1 MDRIIN
7 VKVGGN
13 HLSKDNKNAGVR
25 GEGNVTNM
33 RITFDE
39 GWDGYAK
46 TVTFYDALGQNPVK
60 RVETVDLIEDI
71 TTDHRTYITPIPPEP
86 LAIAGELTFV
96 IDGYKDGKRQR
107 SVSDTLIV
115 KDAPIADN
123 AAEPSEPMPEPY
135 EQIQK
140 QVDGMIGKVQQ
151 MYIDSVNSKQN
162 AENAKASE
170 ENAEE
175 SERIARECAEIA
187 QNSIGKVSYIGD
199 NGNWFAWSDSGFY
212 DTGVKAQAGS
222 TVRSGNNPP
231 DESVPEDCDVYID
244 LSGDATSEKIKEA
257 VEDYLSEHP
266 IDADVPDWAMQPNK
280 PTYTADEVGAY
291 DKNKIDMEFKGIFS
305 VMGSNAQNID
315 GMRTDIE
322 GLQKQIREEA
332 HFRGYLSTNAK
343 IQALQATPN
352 DFAYSAESGTK
363 WIYDA
368 TEGWQDSGKTVPDQ
382 LTSASDTTPLM
393 NGEASKGQE
402 EAYARGDHRHPHDAT
417 KVDKTEFESKIGD
430 IEGTLEDHRQ
440 DLSKKMEETIL
451 YEGVVNT
458 PEWTNQPTYEG
469 TLDSA
474 FKTDDFYYVTLE
486 DASGNALPSGQF
498 MLKSSFEDSATV
510 YSTVFN
516 LAGLNAGTDST
527 GKSEILIENYPVEF
541 VELGTTIKMRS
552 AGVSMWQKDVQSL
565 ADFNINEGVGSVRI
579 AIHGEFV
586 QMTKNG
592 NYYPYF
598 VLTNNVCSYHAE
610 ETKSVNFD
618 SSKQIIP
625 YIVQSGTVYGRNR
638 IFDSCELT
646 NDGCGYFSVKRTS
659 IIKYGIAKIFHKTGT
674 AYGNTITD
682 SKTELKAIMVSV
694 SGSNNGVIR
703 NGTHIYVTEV
713 K

>member
-13 HLSKDNKNAGVR
+13 YLSKDNKNAGVR
-25 GEGNVTNM
+25 GEGNVTNL

-115 KDAPIADN
+115 KEAPMTDN
-123 AAEPSEPMPEPY
+123 ATEPSEPMPEPY

-140 QVDGMIGKVQQ
+140 QVDGMIDKVQQ
-151 MYIDSVNSKQN
+151 MYIDGVNSKQN

-175 SERIARECAEIA
+175 SERIAKECAEIA

-231 DESVPEDCDVYID
+231 DEADVPEDCDLYID
-244 LSGDATSEKIKEA
+244 LNGDATSEQIKEA

-266 IDADVPDWAMQPNK
+266 IDVDVPDWAMQPQK
-280 PTYTADEVGAY
+280 PTYTADEVGSY
-291 DKNKIDMEFKGIFS
+291 SKTEIDMEFKGIFTA
-305 VMGSNAQNID
+305 MGNNAQTIG
-315 GMRTDIE
+315 GMKTDIE

-332 HFRGYLSTNAK
+332 HFRGYLATNAK

-368 TEGWQDSGKTVPDQ
+368 TEGWRDSGKAVPDQ

-402 EAYARGDHRHPHDAT
+402 EAYARGDHRHPHDVT
-417 KVDKTEFESKIGD
+417 KADKADTYTKDEVVNLIETNTEEIVQYVDDGYGTLRQMIESNNTKIGD
-430 IEGTLEDHRQ
+430 I
-440 DLSKKMEETIL
+440 
-451 YEGVVNT
+451 
-458 PEWTNQPTYEG
+458 
-469 TLDSA
+469 DSA
-474 FKTDDFYYVTLE
+474 LDKLHNYAQGLIGG
-486 DASGNALPSGQF
+486 AS
-498 MLKSSFEDSATV
+498 
-510 YSTVFN
+510 
-516 LAGLNAGTDST
+516 
-527 GKSEILIENYPVEF
+527 
-541 VELGTTIKMRS
+541 
-552 AGVSMWQKDVQSL
+552 
-565 ADFNINEGVGSVRI
+565 
-579 AIHGEFV
+579 
-586 QMTKNG
+586 
-592 NYYPYF
+592 
-598 VLTNNVCSYHAE
+598 
-610 ETKSVNFD
+610 
-618 SSKQIIP
+618 
-625 YIVQSGTVYGRNR
+625 
-638 IFDSCELT
+638 
-646 NDGCGYFSVKRTS
+646 
-659 IIKYGIAKIFHKTGT
+659 
-674 AYGNTITD
+674 
-682 SKTELKAIMVSV
+682 
-694 SGSNNGVIR
+694 
-703 NGTHIYVTEV
+703 
-713 K
+713 